1 MRQFSPKNP
10 NACVIFI
17 LMYEKAMDTPTRMST
32 GIGMGTKPDT
42 YMDMGFFMD
51 KKESKMVRS

>member
-1 MRQFSPKNP
+1 
-10 NACVIFI
+10 
-17 LMYEKAMDTPTRMST
+17 MYEKAMDTPTRMST